1 MKRLIMQLKT
11 DLFKRFKWT
20 RKMKKTNTI
29 FTKLHADLLRFI
41 SKSLPNKTSRYDA
54 FMYLLE
60 NQIELINQY
69 KNGSN
74 APRHY
79 TILGLSNKWKWDR
92 KTVMSFLKSLQDI
105 DVISVK
111 GDVSGITIRVLHL
124 VPDHDIP
131 DRFWVLE
138 PQNMEISSSPKT
150 SYMRLA
156 WGVEFFLRGS
166 LIPQKSNFGRGKG
179 CGKRASS
186 PPLGLKRHDDIGNRG
201 TIKLTNLRF

>member
-1 MKRLIMQLKT
+1 
-11 DLFKRFKWT
+11 
-20 RKMKKTNTI
+20 MKKTNTI

-92 KTVMSFLKSLQDI
+92 KTVMSFLKSLQDM

-111 GDVSGITIRVLHL
+111 GDVSGITIRTPKYGKIKQSKNELYEACL
-124 VPDHDIP
+124 RCGIFLKGKP
-131 DRFWVLE
+131 
-138 PQNMEISSSPKT
+138 NSPKVQF
-150 SYMRLA
+150 
-156 WGVEFFLRGS
+156 WE
-166 LIPQKSNFGRGKG
+166 GKG
-179 CGKRASS
+179 VWKKS
-186 PPLGLKRHDDIGNRG
+186 
-201 TIKLTNLRF
+201 KLTTLRTQTR

>member
-1 MKRLIMQLKT
+1 
-11 DLFKRFKWT
+11 
-20 RKMKKTNTI
+20 MKKTNTI

-92 KTVMSFLKSLQDI
+92 WTLSASKETFLASQFVSYILSLT
-105 DVISVK
+105 
-111 GDVSGITIRVLHL
+111 TIFLTGFECR
-124 VPDHDIP
+124 
-131 DRFWVLE
+131 
-138 PQNMEISSSPKT
+138 NPKIWKNQ
-150 SYMRLA
+150 A
-156 WGVEFFLRGS
+156 V
-166 LIPQKSNFGRGKG
+166 Q
-179 CGKRASS
+179 KRA
-186 PPLGLKRHDDIGNRG
+186 L
-201 TIKLTNLRF
+201 

>member
-1 MKRLIMQLKT
+1 
-11 DLFKRFKWT
+11 
-20 RKMKKTNTI
+20 MKKTNTI

-92 KTVMSFLKSLQDI
+92 KTVMSFLKSLQNM

-124 VPDHDIP
+124 IPDHDIP
-131 DRFWVLE
+131 DRF
-138 PQNMEISSSPKT
+138 
-150 SYMRLA
+150 
-156 WGVEFFLRGS
+156 
-166 LIPQKSNFGRGKG
+166 
-179 CGKRASS
+179 
-186 PPLGLKRHDDIGNRG
+186 
-201 TIKLTNLRF
+201 

>member
-1 MKRLIMQLKT
+1 
-11 DLFKRFKWT
+11 
-20 RKMKKTNTI
+20 MKKTNTI

-92 KTVMSFLKSLQDI
+92 KTVMSFLNPFKTWMSSASKETFLASQFVSYILSLT
-105 DVISVK
+105 
-111 GDVSGITIRVLHL
+111 TIFLTG
-124 VPDHDIP
+124 
-131 DRFWVLE
+131 FECW
-138 PQNMEISSSPKT
+138 NPKIWK
-150 SYMRLA
+150 YQA
-156 WGVEFFLRGS
+156 V
-166 LIPQKSNFGRGKG
+166 Q
-179 CGKRASS
+179 KRA
-186 PPLGLKRHDDIGNRG
+186 I
-201 TIKLTNLRF
+201 

>member
-1 MKRLIMQLKT
+1 
-11 DLFKRFKWT
+11 
-20 RKMKKTNTI
+20 MKKPNTI

-92 KTVMSFLKSLQDI
+92 KNRHVFPK
-105 DVISVK
+105 
-111 GDVSGITIRVLHL
+111 
-124 VPDHDIP
+124 IP
-131 DRFWVLE
+131 SRHGRYQRQRRRFWHHNSR
-138 PQNMEISSSPKT
+138 PT
-150 SYMRLA
+150 SC
-156 WGVEFFLRGS
+156 
-166 LIPQKSNFGRGKG
+166 P
-179 CGKRASS
+179 
-186 PPLGLKRHDDIGNRG
+186 
-201 TIKLTNLRF
+201 